1 MEIIKIVEKANQSIM
16 EQLATEKKPGLV
28 CPSGV
33 SPHFDM
39 DYPLTLRA
47 VTVIKLHLLTLA
59 YSGVATADF
68 DYEKSASVIQKAGE
82 SAEKELLS
90 ACDGKNV
97 LKGTFFI
104 TALFVACYFRLYAKN
119 VPITEQSLSK
129 EIAGLSAKLKPA
141 RDTKG
146 AFVRESFDVGGA
158 LDEARSGYKTVF
170 EISLPLYRKLIEEG
184 MPKADVNRKTLLKL
198 IATIDDT
205 CMYSRQCS
213 LVDDAKKVAEY
224 VFENYNDENLDAM
237 CSYFARTSLSTG
249 GSGDLLVATI
259 LAYKIFG

>member
-1 MEIIKIVEKANQSIM
+1 MEIIEFVEKATQSIM

-33 SPHFDM
+33 SAHIDT

-59 YSGVATADF
+59 YAGAVSAEFEPEKAAGVL
-68 DYEKSASVIQKAGE
+68 QKAGE
-82 SAEKELLS
+82 TAEKELIS
-90 ACDGKNV
+90 TCDGKNV
-97 LKGTFFI
+97 LKGTLFA
-104 TALFVACYFRLYAKN
+104 TALFAACYFRLSAN
-119 VPITEQSLSK
+119 NQEITEKSLSE
-129 EIAGLSAKLKPA
+129 EIAKIAACLKPA
-141 RDTKG
+141 RDTHG

-158 LDEARSGYKTVF
+158 LDEAKSGYKTVF
-170 EISLPLYRKLIEEG
+170 ETSLPLYRKLIEQGES
-184 MPKADVNRKTLLKL
+184 KADANRKTLLKL

-213 LVDDAKKVAEY
+213 LVSDAKKIAEY
-224 VFENYNDENLDAM
+224 VFDNYNEENLDAT

-249 GSGDLLVATI
+249 GAGDLLIVTI
-259 LAYKIFG
+259 LAYKLFV